1 MLHPLTTP
9 GTLSTPL
16 STIEGESAAPL
27 QQRQPEA
34 GQLCFFIINR
44 RNCRYD
50 IVNMPKVPSYSI
62 ILCVVGF
69 IQLYFYVHFSYG
81 KFANWPSAQIAAK
94 RLNFAPFLYVRRSS
108 FRSSFAFAASFF
120 CSILSWHL
128 AQFATH
134 NSSEPQEFF
143 ACSRF
148 FIQFFFCFF
157 FLVN

>member
-9 GTLSTPL
+9 GTPSTPL

-108 FRSSFAFAASFF
+108 FVLRLRLRLRSSAPFSLDIWH
-120 CSILSWHL
+120 SSQRTILPSPK
-128 AQFATH
+128 
-134 NSSEPQEFF
+134 NSSHAPGFLFNFF
-143 ACSRF
+143 SV
-148 FIQFFFCFF
+148 FFFG
-157 FLVN
+157 